1 MSMSTTVR
9 NILIVLAIAAL
20 VTLIKG
26 GVTAANVAIQAV
38 TLAFLG
44 VIAWFVSI
52 MYRQHRTTL
61 YSLGDGR
68 RAVLYVAAAV
78 GALTLTATSK
88 LWGAGG
94 AGSVAWLLLLGGA
107 AYAMFAV
114 LWSARK
120 Y

>member
-1 MSMSTTVR
+1 MNTTVR

-20 VTLIKG
+20 VALIQG

-44 VIAWFVSI
+44 TLVWFASLS
-52 MYRQHRTTL
+52 YRERRVQL
-61 YSLGDGR
+61 YSLGDRR
-68 RAVLYVAAAV
+68 RALLYVALGVA
-78 GALTLTATSK
+78 ALTLTATSR
-88 LWGAGG
+88 LLASG
-94 AGSVAWLLLLGGA
+94 AGSVAWLLLLGGSV
-107 AYAMFAV
+107 YAVFAV

>member
-1 MSMSTTVR
+1 MNTTVR
-9 NILIVLAIAAL
+9 NILIVLAIAAVVAL
-20 VTLIKG
+20 VKG

-44 VIAWFVSI
+44 TIVWFAALTYRERRVS
-52 MYRQHRTTL
+52 L

-68 RAVLYVAAAV
+68 RALLYVAAGVAT
-78 GALTLTATSK
+78 LTLTATSK
-88 LWGAGG
+88 LWASG
-94 AGSVAWLLLLGGA
+94 AGSVAWLLLLAGS

>member
-1 MSMSTTVR
+1 VNTTVR

-20 VTLIKG
+20 VALIQG

-44 VIAWFVSI
+44 TLVWFASLS
-52 MYRQHRTTL
+52 YRERRVQL
-61 YSLGDGR
+61 YSLGDRR
-68 RAVLYVAAAV
+68 RALLYVALGVA
-78 GALTLTATSK
+78 ALTLTATSR
-88 LWGAGG
+88 LLASG
-94 AGSVAWLLLLGGA
+94 AGSVAWLLLLGGSV
-107 AYAMFAV
+107 YAVFAV